1 MTLKHKNNLI
11 INNWDK
17 ECDNALIKI
26 KTIIMKNPIIIPANS
41 DKQFIIYTDASETAI
56 GAGIFQKN
64 EQNQL
69 LYPIE
74 YGSHILNE
82 NQVKKWS
89 IAEKEA
95 YALTLFLNKWK
106 YYFYHRNDTI
116 VYTDNITVKLLLESK
131 KISRKLQRW
140 KMSIL
145 QFNIIIKHI

>member
-1 MTLKHKNNLI
+1 M
-11 INNWDK
+11 
-17 ECDNALIKI
+17 
-26 KTIIMKNPIIIPANS
+26 
-41 DKQFIIYTDASETAI
+41 
-56 GAGIFQKN
+56 
-64 EQNQL
+64 
-69 LYPIE
+69 YPIE
-74 YGSHILNE
+74 YGSHILSE

-145 QFNIIIKHI
+145 QFNIIIKHISGFRNIIADFLSRSINPLLETNNNNIIH